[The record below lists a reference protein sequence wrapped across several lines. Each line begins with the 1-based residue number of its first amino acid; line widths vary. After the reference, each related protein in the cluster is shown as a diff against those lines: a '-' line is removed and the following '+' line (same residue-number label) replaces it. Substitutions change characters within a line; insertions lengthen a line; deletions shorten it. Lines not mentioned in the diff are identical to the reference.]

1 MSQETQPSSSAPEPL
16 EPTPPKAPPTPG
28 PGRPDEPSRGRSDE
42 RSRESLDERSRA
54 GGRPLPPL
62 PGAER
67 LAAELRALRRPG
79 LSGLRTLRPEALIR
93 VAVAAGLCGGFDD
106 EAAGVETLLKAGVR
120 HLGGNTLSADGTRG
134 DPLARAAAHT
144 FGLLPDRRGVPG
156 QDRRRAAAAV
166 YGVTPER
173 FRKSQERE
181 VIAELALAVLAVA
194 RKSAAGPPPELP
206 AVPAG
211 PMGGTLP
218 VRSPEPVPDPPT
230 RLTGPPLPAA
240 AAHRITV
247 HVASI
252 ELLRDIDILVSSENI
267 YLEMSKTFRSTV
279 SGSLR
284 RAAAIRDESGETVDD
299 VLVRELVEWMR
310 AHGRAGLPV
319 RPGTVVPTSPGALA
333 ERGVRRIHHAAVAAP
348 TSDGHGYRVD
358 PHVLAEAVSASFRL
372 ARAER
377 DRFDPPLSSL
387 CFPLLGAGH
396 GLPPEKAARWLCW
409 AVREELSRDPSWTV
423 HLVAQ
428 RPELA
433 KLLTVASSAP

>member
-1 MSQETQPSSSAPEPL
+1 MSQETQPSSSAPEP
-16 EPTPPKAPPTPG
+16 PG
-28 PGRPDEPSRGRSDE
+28 PAP
-42 RSRESLDERSRA
+42 
-54 GGRPLPPL
+54 GGRVPPPL

-79 LSGLRTLRPEALIR
+79 LAGLRTLRPEALIR

-120 HLGGNTLSADGTRG
+120 HLGGRTLSADGTRG

-144 FGLLPDRRGVPG
+144 FGLLPDWRGVSG
-156 QDRRRAAAAV
+156 QERRKAAAAV
-166 YGVTPER
+166 YGVTSER
-173 FRKSQERE
+173 FRKSQEQE

-194 RKSAAGPPPELP
+194 RAAITGPPPSGLP
-206 AVPAG
+206 GLPG
-211 PMGGTLP
+211 PPGPSGPDGGGGP
-218 VRSPEPVPDPPT
+218 VTRTPEPVPDPPT
-230 RLTGPPLPAA
+230 RLTGPPLSAA
-240 AAHRITV
+240 AVHRVTV

-284 RAAAIRDESGETVDD
+284 RAAAIRDEAGETVDD
-299 VLVRELVEWMR
+299 VLARELVEWMR
-310 AHGRAGLPV
+310 AHGRSGLPV

-333 ERGVRRIHHAAVAAP
+333 ERGVRRIHHAAVASP

-377 DRFDPPLSSL
+377 DRYDPPLSSL

-409 AVREELSRDPSWTV
+409 AVHEELSRDPSWTV

-433 KLLTVASSAP
+433 QLLTAASSAP

>member
-1 MSQETQPSSSAPEPL
+1 MSQETHPSSSAPEPL
-16 EPTPPKAPPTPG
+16 GPMSPETPPTSGTAGHPGEPP
-28 PGRPDEPSRGRSDE
+28 
-42 RSRESLDERSRA
+42 RA
-54 GGRPLPPL
+54 GGRALLPL

-93 VAVAAGLCGGFDD
+93 VAVAAGLCGGSGD
-106 EAAGVETLLKAGVR
+106 EAAGVEMLLKAGVR
-120 HLGGNTLSADGTRG
+120 HLGGRTLSADGTRG

-144 FGLLPDRRGVPG
+144 FGLLPDWRGVSG
-156 QDRRRAAAAV
+156 QERRKAAAAV
-166 YGVTPER
+166 YGVTSER
-173 FRKSQERE
+173 FRKSQEQE
-181 VIAELALAVLAVA
+181 VIAELALAVLTVA
-194 RKSAAGPPPELP
+194 RSAITGPPAP
-206 AVPAG
+206 VPAG
-211 PMGGTLP
+211 GPEEAAP
-218 VRSPEPVPDPPT
+218 SVRTPDPVPDPPT

-240 AAHRITV
+240 AVHRVTV

-284 RAAAIRDESGETVDD
+284 RAAAIRDEAGETVDD
-299 VLVRELVEWMR
+299 VLARELVEWMR
-310 AHGRAGLPV
+310 AHGRSGLPV

-333 ERGVRRIHHAAVAAP
+333 QRGVRRIHHAAVASP

-377 DRFDPPLSSL
+377 DRYDPPLSSL

-409 AVREELSRDPSWTV
+409 AVHEELSRDPSWTV

-433 KLLTVASSAP
+433 KLLTAASSAP

>member
-1 MSQETQPSSSAPEPL
+1 MSQETRYSSS
-16 EPTPPKAPPTPG
+16 G
-28 PGRPDEPSRGRSDE
+28 QEPSGPDGPRPGGPP
-42 RSRESLDERSRA
+42 RA
-54 GGRPLPPL
+54 GDGPVPPL

-79 LSGLRTLRPEALIR
+79 LSGLRTLRPEALVR
-93 VAVAAGLCGGFDD
+93 VAVAAGLCGSHDD

-120 HLGGNTLSADGTRG
+120 RLGGNTLSADASRG

-144 FGLLPDRRGVPG
+144 FGLLPDRRGVSG
-156 QDRRRAAAAV
+156 QERRKAAAAV
-166 YGVTPER
+166 YGVTSER
-173 FRKSQERE
+173 FRRSQERE

-194 RKSAAGPPPELP
+194 REAAAPGPRIPPVKSEDTVPP
-206 AVPAG
+206 A
-211 PMGGTLP
+211 
-218 VRSPEPVPDPPT
+218 RSADPVPDPPT
-230 RLTGPPLPAA
+230 RLTGPPLPAS

-310 AHGRAGLPV
+310 AHGRSGLPV

-333 ERGVRRIHHAAVAAP
+333 ERGVRRIHHAAVAMP
-348 TSDGHGYRVD
+348 TSDGRGYRVD
-358 PHVLAEAVSASFRL
+358 PHVLAEAVAGSFRL

-433 KLLTVASSAP
+433 KLLTAASSAP

>member
-1 MSQETQPSSSAPEPL
+1 MSQEIPHSSSV
-16 EPTPPKAPPTPG
+16 PG
-28 PGRPDEPSRGRSDE
+28 PLGPKVPETP
-42 RSRESLDERSRA
+42 RA
-54 GGRPLPPL
+54 PGAGSPGGPGLPGGRAPVPL

-79 LSGLRTLRPEALIR
+79 LSGLRTLRPEGLIR
-93 VAVAAGLCGGFDD
+93 VAVAAGLCGGSDD
-106 EAAGVETLLKAGVR
+106 EAAGVEALLRAGVR
-120 HLGGNTLSADGTRG
+120 HLGGHTLSADGARG

-144 FGLLPDRRGVPG
+144 FGLLPDRRGVSG
-156 QDRRRAAAAV
+156 QERRKAAAAV
-166 YGVTPER
+166 YGVTSER

-181 VIAELALAVLAVA
+181 VTDELALAVLAVA
-194 RKSAAGPPPELP
+194 RAAAVSGPPP
-206 AVPAG
+206 AG
-211 PMGGTLP
+211 PVAQESGVPPARTP
-218 VRSPEPVPDPPT
+218 DPVPDPPV
-230 RLTGPPLPAA
+230 RLTGPPLPAVA
-240 AAHRITV
+240 GHRVSV

-284 RAAAIRDESGETVDD
+284 RAAAIRNESGETVDD
-299 VLVRELVEWMR
+299 VLARELVEWMR

-333 ERGVRRIHHAAVAAP
+333 ERGVRRIHHVAVASP

-377 DRFDPPLSSL
+377 DSYDPPLSSL

-409 AVREELSRDPSWTV
+409 AVHEELRRDPSWTV

>member
-1 MSQETQPSSSAPEPL
+1 M
-16 EPTPPKAPPTPG
+16 
-28 PGRPDEPSRGRSDE
+28 
-42 RSRESLDERSRA
+42 
-54 GGRPLPPL
+54 LPPL

-93 VAVAAGLCGGFDD
+93 VAVAAGLSGGFDD

-120 HLGGNTLSADGTRG
+120 HLGGRTLSADGTRG

-144 FGLLPDRRGVPG
+144 FGLLPDWRGVSG
-156 QDRRRAAAAV
+156 QERRKAAAAV
-166 YGVTPER
+166 YGVTSER
-173 FRKSQERE
+173 FRKSQEQE

-194 RKSAAGPPPELP
+194 RAAITGPPPSGLP
-206 AVPAG
+206 GLPGLSG
-211 PMGGTLP
+211 PPGPDGGGGGP
-218 VRSPEPVPDPPT
+218 VTRTPEPVPDPPT
-230 RLTGPPLPAA
+230 RLTGPPLSAA
-240 AAHRITV
+240 AVHRVTV

-284 RAAAIRDESGETVDD
+284 RAAAIRDEAGETVDD
-299 VLVRELVEWMR
+299 VLARELVEWMR
-310 AHGRAGLPV
+310 AHGRSGLPV

-333 ERGVRRIHHAAVAAP
+333 ERGVRRIHHAAVASP

-377 DRFDPPLSSL
+377 DRYDPPLSSL

-409 AVREELSRDPSWTV
+409 AVHEELSRDPSWTV

-433 KLLTVASSAP
+433 KLLTAASSAP

>member
-1 MSQETQPSSSAPEPL
+1 MSQETPPSSSAPEPH
-16 EPTPPKAPPTPG
+16 EPTPPKAPPAP
-28 PGRPDEPSRGRSDE
+28 
-42 RSRESLDERSRA
+42 A
-54 GGRPLPPL
+54 PPL

-93 VAVAAGLCGGFDD
+93 VAAAAGLCRGFDD

-120 HLGGNTLSADGTRG
+120 HLGGNALSADGTRG

-194 RKSAAGPPPELP
+194 RTSAAGPPPAAPELP
-206 AVPAG
+206 AVPAV
-211 PMGGTLP
+211 PEAGTLS
-218 VRSPEPVPDPPT
+218 VRSSDPVPDPPT

-377 DRFDPPLSSL
+377 DKYDPPLSSL

-396 GLPPEKAARWLCW
+396 GLPPEKAASWLCW

>member
-16 EPTPPKAPPTPG
+16 EPTPPKASSAPG
-28 PGRPDEPSRGRSDE
+28 PGRSGERPRAAGR
-42 RSRESLDERSRA
+42 LV
-54 GGRPLPPL
+54 PPL

-93 VAVAAGLCGGFDD
+93 VASAAGLCGGFDD

-194 RKSAAGPPPELP
+194 RTSAAGPPRTVPELP
-206 AVPAG
+206 AVPAV
-211 PMGGTLP
+211 PEAGTLS
-218 VRSPEPVPDPPT
+218 VRSPDPVPDPPT
-230 RLTGPPLPAA
+230 RLSGPPLPPA

-333 ERGVRRIHHAAVAAP
+333 ERGVRRIHHAAVASP

-377 DRFDPPLSSL
+377 DRYDPPLSSL

>member
-1 MSQETQPSSSAPEPL
+1 MYPENQPSSSVPEPSGPASPEIPAAPGTGQPG
-16 EPTPPKAPPTPG
+16 EPTPF
-28 PGRPDEPSRGRSDE
+28 
-42 RSRESLDERSRA
+42 
-54 GGRPLPPL
+54 GGQPVPPL

-79 LSGLRTLRPEALIR
+79 LSGLRTLRPEGLIR
-93 VAVAAGLCGGFDD
+93 VAVAAGLCRGSDD
-106 EAAGVETLLKAGVR
+106 ESAGVEALLRAGVR
-120 HLGGNTLSADGTRG
+120 HLGGHALSADGARG

-144 FGLLPDRRGVPG
+144 FGLLPDRRGVSA
-156 QDRRRAAAAV
+156 QDRRKAAAAV
-166 YGVTPER
+166 YGVTSER
-173 FRKSQERE
+173 FRKSQEPA
-181 VIAELALAVLAVA
+181 VVAQLALAVVAVA
-194 RKSAAGPPPELP
+194 RASVDGPPPPL
-206 AVPAG
+206 AG
-211 PMGGTLP
+211 PAAGEGGTLP
-218 VRSPEPVPDPPT
+218 ARAADQVPDPPT

-240 AAHRITV
+240 VVQRVTV

-284 RAAAIRDESGETVDD
+284 RAAAIRDEAGETVDD

-310 AHGRAGLPV
+310 AHARVGLPV

-333 ERGVRRIHHAAVAAP
+333 ERGVRRIHHAAVASPA
-348 TSDGHGYRVD
+348 SDGRGYRVD
-358 PHVLAEAVSASFRL
+358 PHVLAEAIAASFRL

-377 DRFDPPLSSL
+377 DTYDPPLSSI

-409 AVREELSRDPSWTV
+409 AVHEELRRDPSWTV

-433 KLLTVASSAP
+433 KLLTAASSAP